1 MIQRVQSIY
10 LALVFILIAIMSFLP
25 LVVFHSADVVFYMN
39 IFRFEGVGSLDFV
52 NDLPN
57 IWPLPILASLLAILS
72 ALSIFRYKNRKQQMT
87 MNMVAMLMNFGLLG
101 VIFYYSDVVSKM
113 ETVAAPP
120 TYDVAAFFPI
130 VTVLLLILAN
140 RNIRKDEKLVR
151 ESERLR

>member
-10 LALVFILIAIMSFLP
+10 LALVFILVAIMSFLP

-39 IFRFEGVGSLDFV
+39 IFRFEGVDSLAFV
-52 NDLPN
+52 NDMPN

-72 ALSIFRYKNRKQQMT
+72 VLSIFRYKNRKQQMT

-101 VIFYYSDVVSKM
+101 AIFYYSDVVSKM
-113 ETVAAPP
+113 ETVSAPP